1 MIVKPEG
8 GVMNRA
14 FYAGFFVTLL
24 VLVFIS
30 CTTSPKH
37 PALKSAQLPDLIPLR
52 HLVVNK
58 ETKFNYRISPDGR
71 KLGWIAV
78 KSGRLTIHLKQID
91 GDKVSTLT
99 PAAPGNIF
107 GFIWTPD
114 SRRILYW
121 QDQSGNENYHIYLAV
136 SDRPDQPAIDLTPFE
151 KTRAGIHRIVRTDP
165 ENVLITHNH
174 RDKTVY
180 DLYRINLK
188 THEQTMLAQNP
199 GDVLSWLTDDE
210 GNLRARL
217 RKKTDNTRIFEILER
232 SGNIWKALMTLGLE
246 DALWVLSFTADGDAV
261 WALSNRGRDRIS
273 LVRMDFA
280 TGEET
285 LIYADPQVDLSG
297 TIISYLTKEP
307 LVAIAYPDYQK
318 LHFFDPQIEEDALM
332 ILDQHPIALG
342 INSADYDER
351 MLTVSTSTDKG
362 YAYYLFNTDT
372 HEKVLLHRNPISKYE
387 ESLTTMKPV
396 VFKSRDG
403 LTLQGYLTLPKGP
416 PGKGLP
422 MVLLV
427 HGGPWSRDYWG
438 YRSTV
443 QLLANRGY
451 AVLQINYRG
460 STGYGREFKESA
472 KGEFAGKMHTDLIDG
487 VGWAIAQG
495 IADPNKIAI
504 FGFSYGGYAT
514 LVGLTFTPD
523 VFACGVDV
531 FGISNLVTFTQSV
544 PKYWKNWMPYW
555 YKYVG
560 NPINPED
567 ITRMESKSPLF
578 RVDQINRPLLIVQG
592 ANDARVKQQES
603 DQIVTAMRE
612 AGKDVEYI
620 LFQNEGHSIRNWQNR
635 VIFYRKLED
644 FLARHLGGRSGGFDL
659 YEFAITEK

>member
-1 MIVKPEG
+1 MK
-8 GVMNRA
+8 RA
-14 FYAGFFVTLL
+14 YYAGFIIILLAFVFSNCATA
-24 VLVFIS
+24 
-30 CTTSPKH
+30 PKH
-37 PALKSAQLPDLIPLR
+37 PALESAQLPDLIPLR

-58 ETKFNYRISPDGR
+58 DTKFNYRISPDGR
-71 KLGWIAV
+71 TLGWIAV
-78 KSGRLTIHLKQID
+78 KSGRLTIHIKQVD

-99 PAAPGNIF
+99 PAVSGNIF
-107 GFIWTPD
+107 GFVWTPD

-136 SDRPDQPAIDLTPFE
+136 SDRPDQPAIDLTPFD
-151 KTRAGIHRIVRTDP
+151 KTRASIHRIVRTDP

-174 RDKTVY
+174 RDKSVY

-217 RKKTDNTRIFEILER
+217 RKKTENSRVFEIFER
-232 SGNIWKALMTLGLE
+232 SGSTWKALVTLSLE

-261 WALSNRGRDRIS
+261 WALSNRGRDRIA
-273 LVRMDFA
+273 LVRMDFT
-280 TGEET
+280 TGEEK
-285 LIYADPQVDLSG
+285 LVYAEPRVDLSG

-307 LVAIAYPDYQK
+307 IVAIAYPDYQK
-318 LHFFDPQIEEDALM
+318 LHFFNGQIEEDAKMFLG
-332 ILDQHPIALG
+332 QHPVALG

-351 MLTVSTSTDKG
+351 MITVSTSTDKG

-372 HEKVLLHRNPISKYE
+372 HQKVLLHRNPIFKYE

-396 VFKSRDG
+396 AFKSRDG
-403 LTLQGYLTLPKGP
+403 LTLHGYLTLPKGP
-416 PGKGLP
+416 PAKGLP

-427 HGGPWSRDYWG
+427 HGGPWARDYWG
-438 YRSTV
+438 YRSAV

-460 STGYGREFKESA
+460 STGYGRKFKESA
-472 KGEFAGKMHTDLIDG
+472 IGEFAGKMHTDLIDG
-487 VGWAIAQG
+487 VKWAVAQG
-495 IADPNKIAI
+495 IADPDKIAI

-523 VFACGVDV
+523 IFACGVDV
-531 FGISNLVTFTQSV
+531 FGMSNLVTFTRSV
-544 PKYWKNWMPYW
+544 PEYWKNWMPYW

-560 NPINPED
+560 NPTNPED
-567 ITRMESKSPLF
+567 ISRMESKSPLF

-603 DQIVTAMRE
+603 DQIVAAMRK
-612 AGKDVEYI
+612 AGKEVEYI

-635 VIFYRKLED
+635 VIFYRGLED
-644 FLARHLGGRSGGFDL
+644 FLAKHLGGRSAGFDL
-659 YEFAITEK
+659 YELAITRK

>member
-1 MIVKPEG
+1 MIMKPKG
-8 GVMNRA
+8 GVMKRA
-14 FYAGFFVTLL
+14 FYAGFFVTLF
-24 VLVFIS
+24 VLGVSS
-30 CTTSPKH
+30 CTTAPKH

-58 ETKFNYRISPDGR
+58 ETKFSYRISPDGR

-78 KSGRLTIHLKQID
+78 KSGRLTIHLKQVD
-91 GDKVSTLT
+91 EDKVSTLT
-99 PAAPGNIF
+99 PAAPGHIF

-114 SRRILYW
+114 SRRILYR
-121 QDQSGNENYHIYLAV
+121 QDQGGNENYHIYLAE
-136 SDRPDQPAIDLTPFE
+136 SDHPDQPAIDLTPFE
-151 KTRAGIHRIVRTDP
+151 KTRAGIHRIVRTNP
-165 ENVLITHNH
+165 ENILITHNH

-188 THEQTMLAQNP
+188 THKQTMLAQNP
-199 GDVLSWLTDDE
+199 GDVLSWLTDDD
-210 GNLRARL
+210 GNLWARI

-232 SGNIWKALMTLGLE
+232 SGNIWKVLMTLGLE
-246 DALWVLSFTADGDAV
+246 DALWILSFTADGDAV

-273 LVRMDFA
+273 LVRMDIA
-280 TGEET
+280 TAEET

-307 LVAIAYPDYQK
+307 LIAIAYPDYQK
-318 LHFFDPQIEEDALM
+318 IHSFNPQIEEDALM
-332 ILDQHPIALG
+332 FLDQHPIALG
-342 INSADYDER
+342 IESADYDER
-351 MLTVSTSTDKG
+351 VLTVSTSTDKG
-362 YAYYLFNTDT
+362 YAYYLFNRDT
-372 HEKVLLHRNPISKYE
+372 HEKVLLHRDPISKYE
-387 ESLTTMKPV
+387 ESLTAMKPV
-396 VFKSRDG
+396 AFKSRDG
-403 LTLQGYLTLPKGP
+403 LNLHGYLTLPKGP

-427 HGGPWSRDYWG
+427 HGGPWARDYWG

-460 STGYGREFKESA
+460 STGYGRNFKESA

-487 VGWAIAQG
+487 VEWAVAQD
-495 IADPNKIAI
+495 IADPDKIAI

-544 PKYWKNWMPYW
+544 PEYWKNWMPYW

-560 NPINPED
+560 NPMNPAD

-612 AGKDVEYI
+612 AGKEVEYI

-635 VIFYRKLED
+635 MIFYRKLED
-644 FLARHLGGRSGGFDL
+644 FLAGHLGGRSAGFDL